1 MSHQIL
7 DDFIAFLDRRKLEYE
22 RSEEQYCVRLDV
34 KERRNKIPVKI
45 FNNGTIQIQG
55 SECDL
60 KKLLSEARKALEG
73 GSSYNGQLLPFEID
87 NLPKTIADTVPQCDS
102 VVIEFVKEA
111 ICCLNGDSL
120 LGCAF
125 MLGAASER
133 AIGMLIRSYCDAI
146 TDEESKKKF
155 QSRLNKRT
163 ISSWY
168 EDFKESYRGCQ
179 NRPPS
184 DSPITQDLD
193 TLIEQ
198 TFQFCRM
205 TRNEVG
211 HPQVVPNL
219 TRGAQIANLGY
230 FSEYIKRIY
239 LLIEH
244 FKANGVQIS
253 KKASI

>member
-1 MSHQIL
+1 MSTQIL
-7 DDFIAFLDRRKLEYE
+7 DDFIAFLDRRKLKYD
-22 RSEEQYCVRLDV
+22 RSEEQHCVRLDV
-34 KERRNKIPVKI
+34 KERKSNVPVKI
-45 FNNGTIQIQG
+45 FNTGTIQIQG
-55 SECDL
+55 SESDL
-60 KKLLSEARKALEG
+60 KKLLIEAKKALES
-73 GSSYNGQLLPFEID
+73 GSVYNGQLLPFEID
-87 NLPKTIADTVPQCDS
+87 NLPTTIAESVPQCDS
-102 VVIEFVKEA
+102 VVIEFIKEA
-111 ICCLNGDSL
+111 IRCLNGDSL

-133 AIGMLIRSYCDAI
+133 AIGLLIRSYADEI
-146 TDEESKKKF
+146 TDDDAKKKF
-155 QSRLNKRT
+155 QTRLNKRT

-179 NRPPS
+179 NRPPNE
-184 DSPITQDLD
+184 SPITQDLD

-239 LLIEH
+239 LLMEY
-244 FKANGVQIS
+244 FKSNKVQIS
-253 KKASI
+253 KKTT